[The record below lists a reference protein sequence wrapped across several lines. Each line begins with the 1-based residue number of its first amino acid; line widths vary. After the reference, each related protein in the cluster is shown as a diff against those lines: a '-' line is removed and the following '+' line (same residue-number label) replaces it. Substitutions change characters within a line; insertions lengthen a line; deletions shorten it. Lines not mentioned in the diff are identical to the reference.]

1 MAQRDSV
8 LERIVQVIFLNGDW
22 MPIEEAKVSVLDR
35 GFIYG
40 DGVYEYVP
48 VINGRPYRLEAHLN
62 RLNYSCSE
70 IGLRNPY
77 SHAEWTALVNQIV
90 AKNGTHDQAV
100 YWQITRGVAKRDHSF
115 PVGVTPTVFMMS
127 NPLPK
132 LTQVQID
139 NGVPCYTLPDTRWHR
154 CHIKSISLLG
164 NVLAKQHATELGGA
178 EGVMLRDGM
187 LTEASS
193 SNVFCVFGDTIVSAP
208 KDNFILGGITLDAVS
223 ELAKKAGIKIE
234 VRPVPEAE
242 MWACDEMWLSS
253 SSKGVLAITTL
264 DDKPIGNAAHKGK
277 PGPVFKKMF
286 ALVQADLFGAH

>member
-1 MAQRDSV
+1 M
-8 LERIVQVIFLNGDW
+8 IFLNGDW

-48 VINGRPYRLEAHLN
+48 VINGRPYRLDGHLK
-62 RLNYSCSE
+62 RLEFSCKE
-70 IGLRNPY
+70 IGLTNPY
-77 SHAEWTALVNQIV
+77 SMAEWTALVTEICER
-90 AKNGTHDQAV
+90 NGPHDQAV
-100 YWQITRGVAKRDHSF
+100 YWQVTRGVAKRDHSF

-132 LTQVQID
+132 LTQAQID
-139 NGVPCYTLPDTRWHR
+139 DGVPCHTLPDTRWHR

-164 NVLAKQHATELGGA
+164 NVLARQHATELGGA
-178 EGVMLRDGM
+178 EVVMLRDGF

-193 SNVFCVFGDTIVSAP
+193 SNVFCVFGDRIVSAP
-208 KDNFILGGITLDAVS
+208 KDHHILGGITLDAVS
-223 ELAKKAGIKIE
+223 ELAKKAGMTLE

-264 DDKPIGNAAHKGK
+264 DGKPMGNPAHKGK
-277 PGPVFKKMF
+277 PGPMFKKMF
-286 ALVQADLFGAH
+286 ALVQADLFGTH

>member
-1 MAQRDSV
+1 M
-8 LERIVQVIFLNGDW
+8 IFLNGDW
-22 MPIEEAKVSVLDR
+22 MPIEQAKVSVLDR

-48 VINGRPYRLEAHLN
+48 VINGKPYRLEGHLK
-62 RLNYSCSE
+62 RLDFSCTE
-70 IGLRNPY
+70 IGLTNPY
-77 SHAEWTALVNQIV
+77 SMTEWAALVTEICER
-90 AKNGTHDQAV
+90 NGPHDQAV
-100 YWQITRGVAKRDHSF
+100 YWQVTRGVAKRDHSF

-132 LTQVQID
+132 LTQAQID
-139 NGVPCYTLPDTRWHR
+139 DGVPCFTLPDTRWHR

-164 NVLAKQHATELGGA
+164 NVLAKQHASELGGT
-178 EGVMLRDGM
+178 EVVMLRDGF

-208 KDNFILGGITLDAVS
+208 KDNHILGGITLDAVS
-223 ELAKKAGIKIE
+223 ELAKMAGMKIE

-242 MWACDEMWLSS
+242 MWGCDEMWLSS

-264 DDKPIGNAAHKGK
+264 DDKPIGNQAHKGK

-286 ALVQADLFGAH
+286 ALVQADLFGTH

>member
-1 MAQRDSV
+1 
-8 LERIVQVIFLNGDW
+8 VIFLNGDW

-48 VINGRPYRLEAHLN
+48 VINGKPYRLDGHLK
-62 RLNYSCSE
+62 RLDFSCKE
-70 IGLRNPY
+70 IGLTNPY
-77 SHAEWTALVNQIV
+77 SVAEWSALVNEIY
-90 AKNGTHDQAV
+90 ARNGTHDQAV
-100 YWQITRGVAKRDHSF
+100 YWQVTRGVAKRDHSF

-132 LTQVQID
+132 LTQDQID
-139 NGVPCYTLPDTRWHR
+139 NGVPCFTLPDTRWHR

-164 NVLAKQHATELGGA
+164 NVLARQHATEHGGA
-178 EGVMLRDGM
+178 EVVMLRDGF

-208 KDNFILGGITLDAVS
+208 KDNLILGGITLDAVF
-223 ELAKKAGIKIE
+223 ELAKKAGMKLE
-234 VRPVPEAE
+234 VRPVLAAE
-242 MWACDEMWLSS
+242 MWAADEMWLSS
-253 SSKGVLAITTL
+253 SSKGVIAITTL

-277 PGPVFKKMF
+277 PGPMFKKMF
-286 ALVQADLFGAH
+286 ALVQADLFGTH

>member
-1 MAQRDSV
+1 M
-8 LERIVQVIFLNGDW
+8 IFLNGEW

-48 VINGRPYRLEAHLN
+48 VINGKPYRLEGHLN
-62 RLNYSCSE
+62 RLNNSCKE
-70 IGLRNPY
+70 IGLKNPY
-77 SHAEWTALVNQIV
+77 SHAEWTELVKQIV
-90 AKNGTHDQAV
+90 EKNGTHDQGV

-115 PVGVTPTVFMMS
+115 PVGVEPTVFMMS

-132 LTQVQID
+132 LTQEQID
-139 NGVPCYTLPDTRWHR
+139 NGVPCYTFPDTRWHR

-164 NVLAKQHATELGGA
+164 NVLAKQHASEQGGA
-178 EGVMLRDGM
+178 EVVMLRDGF
-187 LTEASS
+187 LTEAAA
-193 SNVFCVFGDTIVSAP
+193 SNVFCVFADTIVSAP
-208 KDNFILGGITLDAVS
+208 KDHHILGGITLDAVFD
-223 ELAKKAGIKIE
+223 LAKKAGMKIE
-234 VRPVPEAE
+234 VRPVAEAE

-286 ALVQADLFGAH
+286 ALVQADLFGTH